1 MRKMSG
7 LNVRLYAAR
16 MIDINEYLSVLPG
29 AKASD
34 KICGMELNEV
44 LFNSMPDPDVRHAV
58 FRGLFV
64 NPLPKKI
71 CKHV

>member
-44 LFNSMPDPDVRHAV
+44 LFNSMPNIWIRHACV
-58 FRGLFV
+58 QGFV
-64 NPLPKKI
+64 CESI
-71 CKHV
+71 T